1 MIEQEG
7 QLTPEEAA
15 LEVRRL
21 AANEVDE
28 ILNVGILVYS
38 SKCPPRYYILQLTV
52 DSFQN
57 LRFKG

>member
-1 MIEQEG
+1 VIEQEG

-38 SKCPPRYYILQLTV
+38 SKCHPVITFF
-52 DSFQN
+52 S
-57 LRFKG
+57 

>member
-21 AANEVDE
+21 AANDVDE

-38 SKCPPRYYILQLTV
+38 SKCPRGYILQLTV